1 HVSAEDGTGAVHT
14 APGHGQE
21 DFAVGQAYGLV
32 ERFEPAVL
40 NPVDARGVYLPSTP
54 PITGASGETALAG
67 VHIWK
72 ANDLIVAALREVGVL
87 LAHAPLEHSY
97 PHCWRHRTPVAFRAT
112 PQWFISMSQQGLR
125 RDALAAIGQVD
136 FVPDWGRA
144 RIAGMVEGR
153 PDWT

>member
-1 HVSAEDGTGAVHT
+1 AANRRWLVLAEPLAVSALRRYGVDEVVVHGRATGAALENLLLRHPFWPDRDIPLLLGDHVSAEDGTGAVHT

-54 PITGASGETALAG
+54 PISGASGETALAG

-72 ANDLIVAALREVGVL
+72 ANDLIVAALREVGGL

-97 PHCWRHRTPVAFRAT
+97 PH
-112 PQWFISMSQQGLR
+112 
-125 RDALAAIGQVD
+125 
-136 FVPDWGRA
+136 
-144 RIAGMVEGR
+144 
-153 PDWT
+153 